1 VSRWSEN
8 REYFRRELTILERAL
23 PALHALITLLVPKSA
38 VLSNRSTAE
47 SLATEPS
54 IVGFGETASPDLQ
67 DDLLRETRQS
77 KRAFYFVIAS
87 ALVSERCH
95 WRNTVENIHFDE
107 PFYIDP
113 VTLQPAASGIPL
125 PTYGNFGGAGYSQ
138 GVFVLNPDPTQFDP
152 VPIDSLDQLFQVHD
166 QAYTA
171 GATPNDL
178 SVADVALI
186 RGIAALD
193 QSQLDPEASLYG
205 GAATLAVIEHLEETD
220 SLGLITQEELVGTTT
235 EALQNIERG
244 FAGLSTGEIFETI
257 NWLNDVTNATA
268 LESADAASGLSIDS
282 AGLQAPEYDWSF
294 I

>member
-1 VSRWSEN
+1 M
-8 REYFRRELTILERAL
+8 I
-23 PALHALITLLVPKSA
+23 
-38 VLSNRSTAE
+38 
-47 SLATEPS
+47 
-54 IVGFGETASPDLQ
+54 GFGEAASPDLQ
-67 DDLLRETRQS
+67 DAHLSESRQS
-77 KRAFYFVIAS
+77 ERASCFVIAS

-138 GVFVLNPDPTQFDP
+138 GVFVLNPDPAQFDP
-152 VPIDSLDQLFQVHD
+152 VPIDALDQLFQIHD
-166 QAYTA
+166 QAYTV
-171 GATPNDL
+171 GATPSDL
-178 SVADVALI
+178 SAADVGLI

-205 GAATLAVIEHLEETD
+205 GAATLALIEYLEETD

-235 EALQNIERG
+235 EALQDIERG
-244 FAGLSTGEIFETI
+244 FAGLSMGEIFETI
-257 NWLNDVTNATA
+257 DWLNDVANATA
-268 LESADAASGLSIDS
+268 LESADTASGLSIDS
-282 AGLQAPEYDWSF
+282 AGLQELQYDWPL